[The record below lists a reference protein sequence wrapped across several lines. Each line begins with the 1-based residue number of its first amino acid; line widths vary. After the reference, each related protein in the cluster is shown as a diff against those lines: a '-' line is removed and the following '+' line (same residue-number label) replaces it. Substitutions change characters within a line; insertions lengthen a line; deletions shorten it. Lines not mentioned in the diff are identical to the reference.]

1 MTAKETGSAIT
12 RIVELERE
20 ILRALCNG
28 TLPSSQID
36 AAREALRGYAW
47 RDEEHRVVFEA
58 LARVRNANLIPLRE
72 QLPAH
77 ATRMGFPDVDW
88 PLYFT
93 ADSQQRA
100 PQNFDLRES
109 LRKLQRLVAQR

>member
-1 MTAKETGSAIT
+1 MCGGA
-12 RIVELERE
+12 
-20 ILRALCNG
+20 
-28 TLPSSQID
+28 LPSSQID

-58 LARVRNANLIPLRE
+58 LARARNVHLIPLRE

-93 ADSQQRA
+93 ADSHHRA
-100 PQNFDLRES
+100 PQDFDLQES
-109 LRKLQRLVAQR
+109 LQKLQRLAAER